1 MALSSELISQFAKI
15 TNDEKPKKSEEA
27 TLYGEVVELEEMI
40 CVRFDGAEELT
51 PVTTIVEKDDTGEIV
66 NYKYGAA
73 SVKSGDRVS
82 VSLKNHSAT
91 ITGNLSDPPAGRAEF
106 VVGLDTIVAKIGD
119 DVQLKLD
126 GVEKSITAQ
135 VENTNVRIDSMGVT
149 ISNNYTELSNA
160 ISSGDSELSE
170 AINALNSSLSQD
182 ISDAVTAINGKIDVN
197 TNDISTV
204 VNNLTA
210 LKEGFKNGTTVISG
224 GCITTGMID
233 AKYLNLVGAITFVDL
248 NAETQSK
255 ITDAE
260 SMANSALSTAN
271 GAASTASSA
280 LSAANSAASDASDA
294 YDAAS
299 SAQSVA
305 RSIANGSYLKGT
317 FINGKKISS
326 PEIEGNNIKVYGTFQ
341 TIGNDE
347 VGQMVTGYMGAAQ
360 GLDESGNVT
369 YGVAIA
375 RSWNSTDYN
384 VSNSYVI
391 VTNAGVRLQF
401 ADNSLVVSTKGIW
414 LSTSGT
420 AKAYY
425 NDVEIGSG
433 SSTTVTAVWG

>member
-1 MALSSELISQFAKI
+1 MSLSSELISQFAKI
-15 TNDEKPKKSEEA
+15 TNDEKPKKSEEV

-106 VVGLDTIVAKIGD
+106 IVGLDTIVAKIGA

-135 VENTNVRIDSMGVT
+135 VENTNVRIDNMGVT

-160 ISSGDSELSE
+160 ISSGDSELSK

-182 ISDAVTAINGKIDVN
+182 ISDAVTTINGKIDVN

-210 LKEGFKNGTTVISG
+210 LKEGFKDGTTVISG

-233 AKYLNLVGAITFVDL
+233 AKYLNLTGAITFVDL

-260 SMANSALSTAN
+260 STANSALSTAN
-271 GAASTASSA
+271 GAASTANSA
-280 LSAANSAASDASDA
+280 LSAANSAASDASGA

-305 RSIANGSYLKGT
+305 KSIANGSYLKGT

-341 TIGNDE
+341 TIGNDD

-375 RSWNSTDYN
+375 RSWNSSDYN

-401 ADNSLVVSTKGIW
+401 ADNSLVVTRTGIW
-414 LSTSGT
+414 LDTSGT

-425 NDVEIGSG
+425 NNVEIGSG
-433 SSTTVTAVWG
+433 SGGTAVFG

>member
-1 MALSSELISQFAKI
+1 MSLSSELISQFAKI
-15 TNDEKPKKSEEA
+15 TNDEKPKKSEEV

-106 VVGLDTIVAKIGD
+106 IVGLDTIVAKIGE

-135 VENTNVRIDSMGVT
+135 VENTNVRIDNMGVT

-182 ISDAVTAINGKIDVN
+182 ISDAVTTINGKIDVN

-210 LKEGFKNGTTVISG
+210 LKEGFKDGTTVISG

-233 AKYLNLVGAITFVDL
+233 AKYLNLTGAITFVDL

-260 SMANSALSTAN
+260 STANSALSTAN
-271 GAASTASSA
+271 GAASTANSA
-280 LSAANSAASDASDA
+280 LSAANSAASDASGA

-305 RSIANGSYLKGT
+305 KSIANGSYLKGT

-341 TIGNDE
+341 TIGNDD

-375 RSWNSTDYN
+375 RSWDSLDYN

-401 ADNSLVVSTKGIW
+401 ADNSLVVTRTGIW
-414 LSTSGT
+414 LDTSGT

-425 NDVEIGSG
+425 NNVEIGSG
-433 SSTTVTAVWG
+433 SGGTATFG

>member
-1 MALSSELISQFAKI
+1 MSLSSELISQFAKI
-15 TNDEKPKKSEEA
+15 TNDEKPKKSEEV

-40 CVRFDGAEELT
+40 YVRFDGAEELT

-106 VVGLDTIVAKIGD
+106 IVGLDTIVAKIGD

-135 VENTNVRIDSMGVT
+135 VENTNVRIDNMGVT

-182 ISDAVTAINGKIDVN
+182 ISDAVTTINGKINVN

-210 LKEGFKNGTTVISG
+210 LKEGFKDGTTVISG

-233 AKYLNLVGAITFVDL
+233 AKYLNLTGAITFVDL
-248 NAETQSK
+248 NAETQGK

-260 SMANSALSTAN
+260 STANSALSTAN
-271 GAASTASSA
+271 GAASTANSA
-280 LSAANSAASDASDA
+280 LSTANSAASDATDA
-294 YDAAS
+294 YDRAT
-299 SAQSVA
+299 SAQSIA
-305 RSIANGSYLKGT
+305 KSIANGSYLKGT
-317 FINGKKISS
+317 FINGTKISS

-341 TIGNDE
+341 TIGNDG
-347 VGQMVTGYMGAAQ
+347 VSQVTTGYMGAAM
-360 GLDESGNVT
+360 GKDYYGNDT
-369 YGVAIA
+369 IGVAL
-375 RSWNSTDYN
+375 
-384 VSNSYVI
+384 SNSWDSSDGTIGTNYVI
-391 VTNAGVRLQF
+391 VTNAGARIQS
-401 ADNSLVVSTKGIW
+401 ANNRVVVTDDGIY
-414 LSTSGT
+414 LIT
-420 AKAYY
+420 AGSSKAYY
-425 NDVEIGSG
+425 NGVEIGSG
-433 SSTTVTAVWG
+433 SGGTATFG

>member
-1 MALSSELISQFAKI
+1 MSLSSELISQFAKI
-15 TNDEKPKKSEEA
+15 TNDEKPKKSEEV

-106 VVGLDTIVAKIGD
+106 IVGLDTIVAKIGE

-135 VENTNVRIDSMGVT
+135 VENTNVRIDNMGVT
-149 ISNNYTELSNA
+149 ISNNYAELSNA
-160 ISSGDSELSE
+160 ISSGDSELSK
-170 AINALNSSLSQD
+170 AISQLNSDLSQD
-182 ISDAVTAINGKIDVN
+182 ISDAVTTINGKINVN

-210 LKEGFKNGTTVISG
+210 LKEGFKDGTTVISG

-233 AKYLNLVGAITFVDL
+233 AKYLNLTGAITFVDL
-248 NAETQSK
+248 NAETQGK

-260 SMANSALSTAN
+260 STANSALSTAN
-271 GAASTASSA
+271 GAASTANSA
-280 LSAANSAASDASDA
+280 LSTANSAASDATDA
-294 YDAAS
+294 YDRAT
-299 SAQSVA
+299 SAQSIA
-305 RSIANGSYLKGT
+305 KSIANGSYLKGT
-317 FINGKKISS
+317 FINGTKISS

-341 TIGNDE
+341 TIGNDG
-347 VGQMVTGYMGAAQ
+347 VSQVTTGYMGAAM
-360 GLDESGNVT
+360 GKDYYGNDT
-369 YGVAIA
+369 IGVAL
-375 RSWNSTDYN
+375 
-384 VSNSYVI
+384 SNSWDSSDGTIGTNYVI
-391 VTNAGVRLQF
+391 VTNAGARIQS
-401 ADNSLVVSTKGIW
+401 ANNRVVVTDDGIY
-414 LSTSGT
+414 LIT
-420 AKAYY
+420 AGSSKAYY
-425 NDVEIGSG
+425 NGVEIGSG
-433 SSTTVTAVWG
+433 SGGTATFG

>member
-1 MALSSELISQFAKI
+1 MSLSSELISQFAKI
-15 TNDEKPKKSEEA
+15 TNDEKPKKSEEV

-106 VVGLDTIVAKIGD
+106 IVGLDTIVAKIGE

-135 VENTNVRIDSMGVT
+135 VENTNVRIDNMGVT

-182 ISDAVTAINGKIDVN
+182 ISDAVTTINGKIDVN

-210 LKEGFKNGTTVISG
+210 LKEGFKDGTTVISG

-233 AKYLNLVGAITFVDL
+233 AKYLNLTGAITFVDL
-248 NAETQSK
+248 NAETQGK

-260 SMANSALSTAN
+260 STANSALSTAN
-271 GAASTASSA
+271 GAASTANSA
-280 LSAANSAASDASDA
+280 LSAANSAASDATDA
-294 YDAAS
+294 YDRAT
-299 SAQSVA
+299 SAQSIA
-305 RSIANGSYLKGT
+305 KSIANGSYLKGT
-317 FINGKKISS
+317 FINGTKISS

-341 TIGNDE
+341 TIGYDGVN
-347 VGQMVTGYMGAAQ
+347 QLPTGFMGAAM
-360 GLDESGNVT
+360 GKDSYGNDT
-369 YGVAIA
+369 FGVAL
-375 RSWNSTDYN
+375 SNTWNYSDGTIG
-384 VSNSYVI
+384 NSYIIVTDSGVRMQYNNNRVI
-391 VTNAGVRLQF
+391 VASNGIYLNTAG
-401 ADNSLVVSTKGIW
+401 SS
-414 LSTSGT
+414 
-420 AKAYY
+420 KAYY
-425 NDVEIGSG
+425 NNVEIGSG
-433 SSTTVTAVWG
+433 SGGTAVFG

>member
-1 MALSSELISQFAKI
+1 MSLSSELISQFAKI

-106 VVGLDTIVAKIGD
+106 TVGLDTIVAKIGE

-135 VENTNVRIDSMGVT
+135 VENTNVRIDNMGVT

-182 ISDAVTAINGKIDVN
+182 ISDAVTTINGKIDVN
-197 TNDISTV
+197 TNDISAV

-210 LKEGFKNGTTVISG
+210 LKEGFKDGTTVISG

-233 AKYLNLVGAITFVDL
+233 AKYLNLTGAITFVDL
-248 NAETQSK
+248 NAETQGK

-260 SMANSALSTAN
+260 STANSALSTAN
-271 GAASTASSA
+271 GAASTANSA
-280 LSAANSAASDASDA
+280 LSAANSAASDATDA
-294 YDAAS
+294 YDRAT
-299 SAQSVA
+299 SAQSIA
-305 RSIANGSYLKGT
+305 KSIANGSYLKGT
-317 FINGKKISS
+317 FINGTKISS

-341 TIGNDE
+341 TIGNDG
-347 VGQMVTGYMGAAQ
+347 VSQVTTGYMGAAM
-360 GLDESGNVT
+360 GKDYYGNDT
-369 YGVAIA
+369 IGVAL
-375 RSWNSTDYN
+375 
-384 VSNSYVI
+384 SNSWDSSDGTIGTNYVI
-391 VTNAGVRLQF
+391 VTNAGARIQS
-401 ADNSLVVSTKGIW
+401 ANNRVVVTDDGIY
-414 LSTSGT
+414 LIT
-420 AKAYY
+420 AGSSKAYY
-425 NDVEIGSG
+425 NGVEIGSG
-433 SSTTVTAVWG
+433 SGGTAVFG

>member
-1 MALSSELISQFAKI
+1 MSLSSELISQFAKI
-15 TNDEKPKKSEEA
+15 TNDEKPKKSEEV

-106 VVGLDTIVAKIGD
+106 IVGLDTIVAKIGE

-135 VENTNVRIDSMGVT
+135 VENTNVRIDNMGVT

-182 ISDAVTAINGKIDVN
+182 ISDAVTTINGKIDVN

-233 AKYLNLVGAITFVDL
+233 AKYLNLTGAITFVDL

-255 ITDAE
+255 ITDAA
-260 SMANSALSTAN
+260 STANSALSTAN
-271 GAASTASSA
+271 SAASTANSA
-280 LSAANSAASDASDA
+280 LSTANSAASDASDA

-299 SAQSVA
+299 SAQNVA
-305 RSIANGSYLKGT
+305 KSIANGSYLKGT
-317 FINGKKISS
+317 FINGTKISS

-341 TIGNDE
+341 TIGNDD

-375 RSWNSTDYN
+375 RSWNSSDYN

-401 ADNSLVVSTKGIW
+401 ADNSLVVTRKGIW

-425 NDVEIGSG
+425 NSVEIGS
-433 SSTTVTAVWG
+433 SSGGTAVFG

>member
-1 MALSSELISQFAKI
+1 MSLSSELISQFAKI

-160 ISSGDSELSE
+160 ISTGDSELSE
-170 AINALNSSLSQD
+170 AIRQLNSDLSQD
-182 ISDAVTAINGKIDVN
+182 ISNAVTTINSKINVN

-210 LKEGFKNGTTVISG
+210 LKEGFKDGTTVISG

-233 AKYLNLVGAITFVDL
+233 AKYLNLTGAITFVDL
-248 NAETQSK
+248 NAETQGK

-260 SMANSALSTAN
+260 STANSALSTAN
-271 GAASTASSA
+271 SAASTASSA
-280 LSAANSAASDASDA
+280 LSTANSAASDADSA
-294 YDAAS
+294 YSRATTAINN
-299 SAQSVA
+299 AKK
-305 RSIANGSYLKGT
+305 IANGTYSGGT
-317 FINGKKISS
+317 FIDGTSISS
-326 PEIEGNNIKVYGTFQ
+326 P
-341 TIGNDE
+341 
-347 VGQMVTGYMGAAQ
+347 
-360 GLDESGNVT
+360 
-369 YGVAIA
+369 
-375 RSWNSTDYN
+375 
-384 VSNSYVI
+384 VI
-391 VTNAGVRLQF
+391 VGGELF
-401 ADNSLVVSTKGIW
+401 ALDRTSYAQISSDGLYMYTDGHRNPKVMITYSSTEALNPQVDLILG
-414 LSTSGT
+414 
-420 AKAYY
+420 A
-425 NDVEIGSG
+425 G
-433 SSTTVTAVWG
+433 SSNNSDYKNRFFIQKGKDRTGLYYYDSNGNMSGLTFMANSKIEVHGTGIGTSTNVTAVWG

>member
-1 MALSSELISQFAKI
+1 MSLSSELISQFAKI
-15 TNDEKPKKSEEA
+15 TNDEKPKKSEEV

-106 VVGLDTIVAKIGD
+106 IVGLDTIVAKIGE

-135 VENTNVRIDSMGVT
+135 VENTNVRIDNMGVT

-182 ISDAVTAINGKIDVN
+182 ISDAVTTINGKINVN

-210 LKEGFKNGTTVISG
+210 LKEGFKDGTTVISG

-233 AKYLNLVGAITFVDL
+233 AKYLNLTGAITFVDL
-248 NAETQSK
+248 NAETQGK

-260 SMANSALSTAN
+260 STANSALSTAN
-271 GAASTASSA
+271 GAASTANSA
-280 LSAANSAASDASDA
+280 LSTANSAASDATDA
-294 YDAAS
+294 YDRAT
-299 SAQSVA
+299 SAQSIA
-305 RSIANGSYLKGT
+305 KSIANGSYLKGT
-317 FINGKKISS
+317 FINGTKISS

-341 TIGNDE
+341 TIGNDG
-347 VGQMVTGYMGAAQ
+347 VSQVTTGYMGAAM
-360 GLDESGNVT
+360 GKDYYGNDT
-369 YGVAIA
+369 IGVAL
-375 RSWNSTDYN
+375 
-384 VSNSYVI
+384 SNSWDSSDGTIGTNYVI
-391 VTNAGVRLQF
+391 VTNAGARIQS
-401 ADNSLVVSTKGIW
+401 ANNRVVVTDDGIY
-414 LSTSGT
+414 LITSGSS
-420 AKAYY
+420 KAYY
-425 NDVEIGSG
+425 NGVEIGSG
-433 SSTTVTAVWG
+433 SGGTATFG

>member
-1 MALSSELISQFAKI
+1 MSLSSELISQFAKI

-106 VVGLDTIVAKIGD
+106 IVGLDTIVAKIGE

-135 VENTNVRIDSMGVT
+135 VENTNVRIDNMGVT

-182 ISDAVTAINGKIDVN
+182 ISDAVTTINGKINVN
-197 TNDISTV
+197 TNDISAV

-233 AKYLNLVGAITFVDL
+233 AKYLNLTGAITFVDL
-248 NAETQSK
+248 NAETQNK

-260 SMANSALSTAN
+260 STANSALSTAN

-280 LSAANSAASDASDA
+280 LSAANSAASDATDA
-294 YDAAS
+294 YDRAT
-299 SAQSVA
+299 SAQSIA
-305 RSIANGSYLKGT
+305 KSIANGSYLKGT
-317 FINGKKISS
+317 FINGTKISS

-341 TIGNDE
+341 TIGNDG
-347 VGQMVTGYMGAAQ
+347 VSQVTTGYMGAAM
-360 GLDESGNVT
+360 GKDYYGNDT
-369 YGVAIA
+369 IGVAL
-375 RSWNSTDYN
+375 
-384 VSNSYVI
+384 SNSWDSSDGTIGTNYVI
-391 VTNAGVRLQF
+391 VTNAGARIQS
-401 ADNSLVVSTKGIW
+401 ANNRVVVTDDGIY
-414 LSTSGT
+414 LIT
-420 AKAYY
+420 AGSSKAYY
-425 NDVEIGSG
+425 NGVEIGSG
-433 SSTTVTAVWG
+433 SGGTAVFG

>member
-1 MALSSELISQFAKI
+1 MSLSSELISQFAKI
-15 TNDEKPKKSEEA
+15 TNDEKPKKSEEV

-106 VVGLDTIVAKIGD
+106 IVGLDTIVAKIGE

-135 VENTNVRIDSMGVT
+135 VENTNVRIDNMGVT
-149 ISNNYTELSNA
+149 ISNNYAELSNA
-160 ISSGDSELSE
+160 ISNGDSELSD

-182 ISDAVTAINGKIDVN
+182 ISDAVTTINGKINVN

-210 LKEGFKNGTTVISG
+210 LKEGFKDGTTVISG

-255 ITDAE
+255 ITGAE
-260 SMANSALSTAN
+260 STANSALSTAN
-271 GAASTASSA
+271 GAASTANSA
-280 LSAANSAASDASDA
+280 LSTANSAASDATDA
-294 YDAAS
+294 YDRAT
-299 SAQSVA
+299 SAQSIA
-305 RSIANGSYLKGT
+305 KSIANGSYLKGT
-317 FINGKKISS
+317 FINGTKISS

-341 TIGNDE
+341 TIGNDG
-347 VGQMVTGYMGAAQ
+347 VSQVTTGYMGAAM
-360 GLDESGNVT
+360 GKDYYGNDT
-369 YGVAIA
+369 IGVAL
-375 RSWNSTDYN
+375 
-384 VSNSYVI
+384 SNSWDSSDGTIGTNYVI
-391 VTNAGVRLQF
+391 VTNAGARIQS
-401 ADNSLVVSTKGIW
+401 ANNRVVVTDDGIY
-414 LSTSGT
+414 LIT
-420 AKAYY
+420 AGSSKAYY
-425 NDVEIGSG
+425 NGVEIGSG
-433 SSTTVTAVWG
+433 SGGTATFG

>member
-1 MALSSELISQFAKI
+1 MSLSSELISQFAKI
-15 TNDEKPKKSEEA
+15 TNDEKPKKSEEV

-106 VVGLDTIVAKIGD
+106 TVGLDTIVAKIGE

-149 ISNNYTELSNA
+149 ISNNYAELSNA
-160 ISSGDSELSE
+160 ISSGDRELSE

-182 ISDAVTAINGKIDVN
+182 ISDAVTTINSKINVN

-210 LKEGFKNGTTVISG
+210 LKEGFKDGTTVISG

-233 AKYLNLVGAITFVDL
+233 AKYLNLTGAITFVDL

-260 SMANSALSTAN
+260 STANSALSTAN
-271 GAASTASSA
+271 GAASTANSA
-280 LSAANSAASDASDA
+280 LSAANSAASDATDA
-294 YDAAS
+294 YDRAT
-299 SAQSVA
+299 SAQSIA
-305 RSIANGSYLKGT
+305 KSIANGSYLKGT
-317 FINGKKISS
+317 FISGTKISS

-341 TIGNDE
+341 TIGNDG
-347 VGQMVTGYMGAAQ
+347 VSQVTTGYMGAAM
-360 GLDESGNVT
+360 GKDYYGNDT
-369 YGVAIA
+369 IGVAL
-375 RSWNSTDYN
+375 
-384 VSNSYVI
+384 SNSWDSSDGTIGTNYVI
-391 VTNAGVRLQF
+391 VTNAGARIQS
-401 ADNSLVVSTKGIW
+401 ANNRVVVTDDGIY
-414 LSTSGT
+414 LIT
-420 AKAYY
+420 AGSSKAYY
-425 NDVEIGSG
+425 NGVEIGSG
-433 SSTTVTAVWG
+433 SGGTATFG

>member
-1 MALSSELISQFAKI
+1 MSLSSELISQFAKI
-15 TNDEKPKKSEEA
+15 TNDEKPKKSEEV

-106 VVGLDTIVAKIGD
+106 TVGLDTIVAKIGD

-160 ISSGDSELSE
+160 ISNGDSELSE
-170 AINALNSSLSQD
+170 AIRQLNSDLSQD
-182 ISDAVTAINGKIDVN
+182 ISDAVTTINSKINVN
-197 TNDISTV
+197 TSDISTV

-210 LKEGFKNGTTVISG
+210 LKEGFKDGTTVISG

-233 AKYLNLVGAITFVDL
+233 AKYLNLTGAITFVDL
-248 NAETQSK
+248 NAETQGK

-260 SMANSALSTAN
+260 STANSALSTAN
-271 GAASTASSA
+271 GAASTANSA
-280 LSAANSAASDASDA
+280 LSAANSAASDATDA
-294 YDAAS
+294 YDRAT
-299 SAQSVA
+299 SAQSIA
-305 RSIANGSYLKGT
+305 KSIANGSYLKGT
-317 FINGKKISS
+317 FINGTKISS

-341 TIGNDE
+341 TIGNDG
-347 VGQMVTGYMGAAQ
+347 VSQVTTGYMGAAM
-360 GLDESGNVT
+360 GKDYYGNDT
-369 YGVAIA
+369 IGVAL
-375 RSWNSTDYN
+375 
-384 VSNSYVI
+384 SNSWDSSDGTIGTNYVI
-391 VTNAGVRLQF
+391 VTNAGARIQS
-401 ADNSLVVSTKGIW
+401 ANNRVVVTDDGIY
-414 LSTSGT
+414 LIT
-420 AKAYY
+420 AGSSKAYY
-425 NDVEIGSG
+425 NGVEIGSG
-433 SSTTVTAVWG
+433 SGGTATFG